1 MSNYERYSRFI
12 VRSVDH
18 IFKNFLN
25 DHTIEEVY
33 ESQSTEVDRKVA
45 IEIEGT
51 ISGELV
57 INLPQKTLGLITR
70 RMVQNDNPRALKK
83 YYNDV
88 AGELANLISG
98 TFANQMQFLNH
109 ELRLSPPEV
118 EEDPIALKTFYE
130 NINLSFKSSFG
141 GFDIDLYYKENK

>member
-25 DHTIEEVY
+25 DSTIEEVY
-33 ESQSTEVDRKVA
+33 EAQSSRVDRKVA

-51 ISGELV
+51 ISGELI

-83 YYNDV
+83 YY
-88 AGELANLISG
+88 
-98 TFANQMQFLNH
+98 
-109 ELRLSPPEV
+109 
-118 EEDPIALKTFYE
+118 
-130 NINLSFKSSFG
+130 
-141 GFDIDLYYKENK
+141 

>member
-70 RMVQNDNPRALKK
+70 RMVQNDNPRTLKK

-98 TFANQMQFLNH
+98 TLANQMQFLNH

-118 EEDPIALKTFYE
+118 EEDPITLKTFYE

>member
-70 RMVQNDNPRALKK
+70 RMVQNDNPRTLKK
-83 YYNDV
+83 YYDDV

-109 ELRLSPPEV
+109 EIRLSPPEV

>member
-70 RMVQNDNPRALKK
+70 RMVQNDNPRTLNK
-83 YYNDV
+83 YYDDV

>member
-25 DHTIEEVY
+25 DPTIEEVY
-33 ESQSTEVDRKVA
+33 ESQSSEVDRKVA

-57 INLPQKTLGLITR
+57 INL
-70 RMVQNDNPRALKK
+70 A
-83 YYNDV
+83 
-88 AGELANLISG
+88 A
-98 TFANQMQFLNH
+98 
-109 ELRLSPPEV
+109 
-118 EEDPIALKTFYE
+118 EDPGADHQE
-130 NINLSFKSSFG
+130 DGS
-141 GFDIDLYYKENK
+141 ER

>member
-25 DHTIEEVY
+25 DHSIEEVY
-33 ESQSTEVDRKVA
+33 EAQSTEVDPKVA

-51 ISGELV
+51 ISGELI
-57 INLPQKTLGLITR
+57 INLPKKTLGLITR
-70 RMVQNDNPRALKK
+70 QMIQNDNPRALRK

-109 ELRLSPPEV
+109 EIRLSPPEV

-141 GFDIDLYYKENK
+141 GFDVDLYYKENK

>member
-1 MSNYERYSRFI
+1 MSNYDRYSRFI

-25 DHTIEEVY
+25 DPTIEEVY
-33 ESQSTEVDRKVA
+33 ESQSSEVDRKVA

-70 RMVQNDNPRALKK
+70 RMVQNGNPRALKK

-118 EEDPIALKTFYE
+118 EEDPIALKTLYE

-141 GFDIDLYYKENK
+141 GFDIDLYYKEKK

>member
-25 DHTIEEVY
+25 DPTIEEVY
-33 ESQSTEVDRKVA
+33 EAQSSRVDRKVA

-51 ISGELV
+51 ISGELI

-118 EEDPIALKTFYE
+118 EEDPIALKTLYE

-141 GFDIDLYYKENK
+141 GFDIDLYYKEND

>member
-25 DHTIEEVY
+25 DPTIEEVY
-33 ESQSTEVDRKVA
+33 ESQSSEVDRKVA

-51 ISGELV
+51 ICGDLV

-118 EEDPIALKTFYE
+118 EEDPISLKTFYE

>member
-118 EEDPIALKTFYE
+118 EEDPIALKTFYK

-141 GFDIDLYYKENK
+141 GFDIDLYYKENE

>member
-70 RMVQNDNPRALKK
+70 RMVQNDNPRTLKK

-118 EEDPIALKTFYE
+118 EEDPITLKTFYE

>member
-118 EEDPIALKTFYE
+118 EEDPITLKTFYE

>member
-70 RMVQNDNPRALKK
+70 RMVQNDNPRTLKK

>member
-25 DHTIEEVY
+25 DPTIEEVY
-33 ESQSTEVDRKVA
+33 ESQSSEVDRKVA

-118 EEDPIALKTFYE
+118 EEDPISLKTFYE

>member
-51 ISGELV
+51 I
-57 INLPQKTLGLITR
+57 
-70 RMVQNDNPRALKK
+70 
-83 YYNDV
+83 
-88 AGELANLISG
+88 
-98 TFANQMQFLNH
+98 
-109 ELRLSPPEV
+109 
-118 EEDPIALKTFYE
+118 
-130 NINLSFKSSFG
+130 
-141 GFDIDLYYKENK
+141 